1 MPTIMH
7 VDLDAFFC
15 AVEQRRRP
23 MLAGRPFVVAG
34 RSHERGVVATASY
47 AARAYG
53 IRAGTPTAKA
63 LRACPDLIVVPPDY
77 PAYMEAAEAVMALL
91 RRVTPQVEQA
101 SIDEAYADISA
112 CDADALQVA
121 RHLQHAV
128 ASELQLS
135 ISCGIASNKLVAKAA
150 TDRAKTLA
158 RSGQMPHAIYVV
170 PAGQEA
176 AFLAPLPVDTLCGI
190 GPKTTRRLHEL
201 GIGTLGELGWQ
212 RCSDVQAQF
221 PARQA
226 AELIRWARGID
237 ERPLQQARP
246 AKSLSHETTFL
257 RDVTDRAVVV
267 GTLLALAQALAHRL
281 SHKHLRCWVVHCRIR
296 WDMHHAVA
304 KQTRL
309 TRATHQAAEIF
320 VAACHVLDDL
330 WDGQRSIRLVGVGV
344 AQLGTYPEQLG
355 FWDSEL
361 ADQEMQWAVS
371 ASTTIAEA
379 EAFQGHPLSTQ
390 RIGHRAT
397 RRWSPHHH
405 TDPPPDQLAAEG

>member
-23 MLAGRPFVVAG
+23 TLAGRPFVVAG

-63 LRACPDLIVVPPDY
+63 LRACPDLIIVPPDY
-77 PAYMEAAEAVMALL
+77 AAYMEAAEAVMTLL
-91 RRVTPQVEQA
+91 RRVAPHVEQA
-101 SIDEAYADISA
+101 SIDEAYVDISA
-112 CDADALQVA
+112 CDADALMVA
-121 RHLQHAV
+121 RQVQHAV
-128 ASELQLS
+128 ANELKLS

-170 PAGQEA
+170 PAGQES
-176 AFLAPLPVDTLCGI
+176 AFLAPLPVETLCGI

-212 RCSDVQAQF
+212 RCSDVQAHF
-221 PARQA
+221 SARQA

-237 ERPLQQARP
+237 ERPLQQVRP

-267 GTLLALAQALAHRL
+267 GTVLTLAQALAHRL
-281 SHKHLRCWVVHCRIR
+281 RHKRLRCWVVHCRIR

-309 TRATHQAAEIF
+309 TRATHQATEIF
-320 VAACHVLDDL
+320 VAACRLLDDL
-330 WDGQRSIRLVGVGV
+330 WDGRQSMRLVGVGV
-344 AQLGTYPEQLG
+344 AQLGVYPEQLG
-355 FWDSEL
+355 FWDAEL
-361 ADQEMQWAVS
+361 ADQGEQWAAS
-371 ASTTIAEA
+371 ATTAIAAA

-390 RIGHRAT
+390 RIEHRAA

-405 TDPPPDQLAAEG
+405 TDPPPAD

>member
-23 MLAGRPFVVAG
+23 ILAGHPFVVAG

-77 PAYMEAAEAVMALL
+77 PAYMEAAQAVMTVL
-91 RRVTPQVEQA
+91 RRVTPHVEQA
-101 SIDEAYADISA
+101 SIDEAYVDISA
-112 CDADALQVA
+112 HHHEALVVA
-121 RHLQHAV
+121 RHVQQDV
-128 ASELQLS
+128 ARELNLS
-135 ISCGIASNKLVAKAA
+135 VSCGIASNKLVAKAA

-170 PAGQEA
+170 PTGQEA
-176 AFLAPLPVDTLCGI
+176 AFLAPLPVETLCGI

-212 RCSDVQAQF
+212 RCSDVEAYF

-226 AELIRWARGID
+226 RELIRWARGID
-237 ERPLQQARP
+237 DRPLQLARP

-257 RDVTDRAVVV
+257 RDVNDRAVVV
-267 GTLLALAQALAHRL
+267 GTVLTLAQALAQRL
-281 SHKHLRCWVVHCRIR
+281 FHKRLRCWVVHCRIR
-296 WDMHHAVA
+296 WDMHQGVA
-304 KQTRL
+304 RQMRL
-309 TRATHQAAEIF
+309 ARATHHATEIF
-320 VAACHVLDDL
+320 VAACQLLDEL
-330 WDGQRSIRLVGVGV
+330 WDGQRHMRLVGVGV
-344 AQLGTYPEQLG
+344 AHLGVYPEQLG
-355 FWDSEL
+355 FWDAEL
-361 ADQEMQWAVS
+361 VDQGEQWA
-371 ASTTIAEA
+371 AHAATAIADA

-397 RRWSPHHH
+397 RRWSPHQGEE
-405 TDPPPDQLAAEG
+405 PDT